1 MSELKTL
8 TEELLLLNKH
18 LSDRYQLA
26 RETGEK
32 GDFYKEV
39 KPFADKVKEVS
50 DLWEIKAK
58 EWILEEQP
66 KHIHFPQIIHTIENL
81 ELVSVQAFFPETSYK
96 RFVSYIQSIDYV
108 LHSVLEEI

>member
-1 MSELKTL
+1 LEELKAL
-8 TEELLLLNKH
+8 TEELLLLNKK
-18 LSDRYQLA
+18 LSERYQLA

-39 KPFADKVKEVS
+39 KPFADKVKKVS
-50 DLWEIKAK
+50 DLWEVAVK
-58 EWILEEQP
+58 EWIFEKKP
-66 KHIHFPQIIHTIENL
+66 KYIHFPQVIHTIENL

-108 LHSVLEEI
+108 LHAVLEEI